1 MKTIF
6 IERDISSFEDFYD
19 SDWVVG
25 LEQLV
30 KSTDIEGIVED
41 FATHWWGSARAFVLP
56 WLLVNEIYDRVNSIK
71 PVEASR
77 QDLWNEYLK
86 NNAFR
91 GALWK
96 LSEGMYCSIYYAY
109 ENLIVN
115 LLQEIRG
122 ATIRVTD
129 RDFNKKLIE
138 VYGDKFAN
146 RIWNGNFISISREV
160 RNCIVH
166 NGGKSSDKLLK
177 MKPHPYISGGDI
189 LISASDTRELYKNL
203 KPIVYEVIGES
214 LRKIIKR
221 DTGAWC

>member
-1 MKTIF
+1 
-6 IERDISSFEDFYD
+6 
-19 SDWVVG
+19 
-25 LEQLV
+25 
-30 KSTDIEGIVED
+30 
-41 FATHWWGSARAFVLP
+41 
-56 WLLVNEIYDRVNSIK
+56 
-71 PVEASR
+71 
-77 QDLWNEYLK
+77 
-86 NNAFR
+86 
-91 GALWK
+91 
-96 LSEGMYCSIYYAY
+96 MYCSIYYAY

-166 NGGKSSDKLLK
+166 NGGKSSDKLLN
-177 MKPHPYISGGDI
+177 MKPHPYISGRDI
-189 LISASDTRELYKNL
+189 LISASDTRGLYKNL
-203 KPIVYEVIGES
+203 KPVVYEVIDES

-221 DTGAWC
+221 DTEA